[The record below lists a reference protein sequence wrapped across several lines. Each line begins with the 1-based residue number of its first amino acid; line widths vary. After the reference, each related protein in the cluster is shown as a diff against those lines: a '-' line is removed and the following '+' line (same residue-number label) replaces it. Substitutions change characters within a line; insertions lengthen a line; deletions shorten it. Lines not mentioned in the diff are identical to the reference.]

1 MKPAANSLLSP
12 SSLRNE
18 PPTLKT
24 ESIAAWLLCVA
35 VALLILFQVHVAVG
49 SGAINVNLA
58 DPFAILAFSAVL
70 MDAALHR
77 RLPLWR
83 VPYFNYA
90 LVGISLVM
98 LLGFAHGW
106 YVIGSSTWAMGKV
119 FGWFVLLGY
128 LAAGYLCVAYRGTP
142 GFRRL
147 LETMAIIMCAIVF
160 SRAVVIVG
168 QQYGFFGTYELPHN
182 FEGYAGN
189 RNALAFQLLAISAVF
204 LVYLPTYSPKKPAFL
219 PVFSYRQL
227 ALFAMAVMV
236 AGMILTASRSG
247 IATMLIV
254 FAVAVVI
261 RRQNRRPALLAL
273 LLGLAIWL
281 LLIFSPDIARFI
293 YLIFIEL
300 YRILFKLY
308 VFCIN
313 LVGADSSSL
322 ALVNPDS
329 IGIELLEL
337 DRSVQT
343 RFSTPESDVGRWL
356 LTEKAFAVWMEAPL
370 FGRGLGYFLEVSPA
384 IMGLPIVI
392 HNTAL
397 WLLTEFGV
405 IGLIPFGFI
414 FVILITWAIKQT
426 NRRLTANAVLLL
438 LTAFILMSA
447 FHEVLYQRIF
457 WFFLGA
463 LLTYRSLERSNPTQI

>member
-12 SSLRNE
+12 SPLRNE
-18 PPTLKT
+18 PPALKT

-70 MDAALHR
+70 MDAALHK

-90 LVGISLVM
+90 LVGISVVM

-106 YVIGSSTWAMGKV
+106 YVIGSSNWAMGKV
-119 FGWFVLLGY
+119 LGWFVLLGY

-160 SRAVVIVG
+160 TRAIVIIG
-168 QQYGFFGTYELPHN
+168 QPYGFFDTYELPHN

-189 RNALAFQLLAISAVF
+189 RNALAFQILAISAAF
-204 LVYLPTYSPKKPAFL
+204 LAYLPTYSHKKPAFL
-219 PVFSYRQL
+219 PLFSYSQL
-227 ALFAMAVMV
+227 SLFAMAVMV

-254 FAVAVVI
+254 FTVGFVI
-261 RRQNRRPALLAL
+261 RRENRKTTLLAL
-273 LLGLAIWL
+273 LLGLILWA
-281 LLIFSPDIARFI
+281 FFVYSA
-293 YLIFIEL
+293 EL
-300 YRILFKLY
+300 VLY
-308 VFCIN
+308 VHGLFSD
-313 LVGADSSSL
+313 LL
-322 ALVNPDS
+322 
-329 IGIELLEL
+329 GIEPPNAERL
-337 DRSVQT
+337 RSIQT

-356 LTEKAFAVWMEAPL
+356 LTEKAFAVWLEAPL
-370 FGRGLGYFLEVSPA
+370 FGRGLGYFLDVSPA

-397 WLLTEFGV
+397 WLLTEFGL
-405 IGLIPFGFI
+405 IGLIPFGFT
-414 FVILITWAIKQT
+414 FVILVIWAIKQT
-426 NRRLTANAVLLL
+426 KRRLTANAVLLL
-438 LTAFILMSA
+438 LIAFILMSA

-463 LLTYRSLERSNPTQI
+463 LLTYRSLDRSKLIQI